1 MIDFNE
7 VGVTNLGDIPD
18 GVSFLDAS
26 RSAKGQRKF
35 TINPDHHSKRLTVCE
50 TSREIWRIA
59 ESLPE
64 PHRSNMQLLAGQAYD
79 MGKRMD
85 VRMKELK
92 AALR

>member
-7 VGVTNLGDIPD
+7 VGITNLGDIPD
-18 GVSFLDAS
+18 GISFLEATKAAQ
-26 RSAKGQRKF
+26 AKRKF

-64 PHRSNMQLLAGQAYD
+64 PHRSDMQLLAGQAYD

-85 VRMKELK
+85 ARMKELK